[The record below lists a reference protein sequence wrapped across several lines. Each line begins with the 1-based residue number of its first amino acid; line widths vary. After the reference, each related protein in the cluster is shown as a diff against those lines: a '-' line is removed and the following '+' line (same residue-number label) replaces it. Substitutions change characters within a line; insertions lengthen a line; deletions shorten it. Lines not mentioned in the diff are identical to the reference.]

1 MCSRQRALSTKALKW
16 GQTQKTERRRMWL
29 EVGQGQGRGGVRPA
43 EPAVHGLVGWGTG
56 EDLDF
61 KKKKKEVMSA
71 QEQ

>member
-1 MCSRQRALSTKALKW
+1 
-16 GQTQKTERRRMWL
+16 MWL

-61 KKKKKEVMSA
+61 KKKKEVMSA
-71 QEQ
+71 QEQCAHWHQDLGL